1 MKQRLLNAFNVVS
14 ILLIVPGCVVIPQE
28 APELSSELGKR
39 IAAIEESHI
48 ALLRKYIDEKR
59 KKVDDFLKNEWT
71 PLFAENYFKQ
81 PNISKVWD
89 QVVASGDKA
98 DRLKLLTLVGPKL
111 QERINIER
119 LKLIK
124 PLDEIEKE
132 VERKLRDEYRQAKAI
147 NNSIT
152 SYLASASK
160 VAENRDRL
168 LVEMVG
174 IEDEKIRQ
182 AIADADKA
190 VESLVESEDTIE
202 ERFKNFKESIESARN
217 ALIDKK

>member
-217 ALIDKK
+217 ALVDKK

>member
-1 MKQRLLNAFNVVS
+1 MKQRLLNAFSIVS
-14 ILLIVPGCVVIPQE
+14 ILLIVYGCVDIPQE

-59 KKVDDFLKNEWT
+59 KKVDDFIKNEWT

-89 QVVASGDKA
+89 QVVVSGDTA

-168 LVEMVG
+168 LEIVG

-190 VESLVESEDTIE
+190 VESLVESKDTIE

-217 ALIDKK
+217 ALVDKK

>member
-1 MKQRLLNAFNVVS
+1 MKQRLLNAFSVVS
-14 ILLIVPGCVVIPQE
+14 ILLIVHGCVVIPQE
-28 APELSSELGKR
+28 ATELSSELGKR

-59 KKVDDFLKNEWT
+59 KKVDDFIKNEWT

-89 QVVASGDKA
+89 QVVASGDKT

-168 LVEMVG
+168 LEMVG
-174 IEDEKIRQ
+174 IEDEKIRE

-190 VESLVESEDTIE
+190 VESLVESKDTIE

-217 ALIDKK
+217 ALVDKK

>member
-1 MKQRLLNAFNVVS
+1 MKQRLLNAFSVVS

-71 PLFAENYFKQ
+71 PLFAENYFKR

-168 LVEMVG
+168 LEMVG

-190 VESLVESEDTIE
+190 VESLVESKDTIE

-217 ALIDKK
+217 ALVDKK